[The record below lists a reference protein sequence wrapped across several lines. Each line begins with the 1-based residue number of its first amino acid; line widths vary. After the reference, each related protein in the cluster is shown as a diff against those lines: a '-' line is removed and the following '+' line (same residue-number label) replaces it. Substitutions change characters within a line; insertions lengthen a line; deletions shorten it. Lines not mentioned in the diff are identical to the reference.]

1 MSSSMAN
8 NSVAG
13 MKNITAFS
21 PQTIPGLALWFDA
34 ADTSTIVKSGENVS
48 TWRNKAVYGSA
59 SNTSTSGT
67 VTSTTLNG
75 IPALSFAAS
84 AGMTVPSSSVTYANT
99 TRTAFIVAAID
110 ASGASTDYFFMSNAN
125 VLQDFTFQIRG
136 SNAGAN
142 TGIAFLSGYSALVY
156 KVTYP
161 PNGIY
166 NATSL
171 FCCTSLTTNGGIFI
185 NGTNIASGSPANQFS
200 TGANGAQ
207 TIGLASST
215 AAFRLGEIILF
226 DGAIP
231 DTQRQQVEGYLANKW
246 GLVTQLPVT
255 HPYYSSSTA
264 IIRQPRSRIFQPSD
278 ISGLAL
284 WLDGADRTSMTFS
297 GSTISQWNDKSANGY
312 NATVAS
318 AAPGGTST
326 YTATATFSTNPLG
339 VYFPDKYTAYN
350 TSYPANPQ
358 SETAFIVARTPS
370 PSEYNNMVVGG
381 PQGARSMCYGYNP
394 LTSCAY
400 LNNQVVWL
408 CSTGAGTYTSDT
420 TALVTGLISPN
431 GGGSSPTIAINGGAM
446 SAATPTTFSNVH
458 TVIGADTSSQGNGNI
473 FHYIGY
479 IMEIIF
485 YNSVLTTSQIKQ
497 VESYLAQKW
506 NISSR
511 LAAGHPGRFLPS
523 YTSMFTPKTLAP
535 VLWLDAA
542 DASTI
547 TLSSGSVTAW
557 ADKSGTGYSAIPF
570 TGDNTGV
577 TTITNGITSIYGT
590 YPFRMYIPSFAW
602 NNTFTQ
608 FVVAKGYYSIVTS
621 LAANPLVDGTW
632 YKYMSTGNWSLF
644 LLQSLYGTDTRY
656 IQGPGDPH
664 PYEPALLPGAVN
676 MWAVFC
682 IGSNLG
688 ATLSHYT
695 LNGSSGLSDVSY
707 NNGSVSAGSD
717 TGNFIINGFSTY
729 SALTV
734 NLGEIVHYNR
744 SLTVNERQ
752 QVEGYLAW
760 KWGTQ
765 GSLPSTHPYAKF
777 QP

>member
-1 MSSSMAN
+1 
-8 NSVAG
+8 
-13 MKNITAFS
+13 
-21 PQTIPGLALWFDA
+21 
-34 ADTSTIVKSGENVS
+34 
-48 TWRNKAVYGSA
+48 
-59 SNTSTSGT
+59 
-67 VTSTTLNG
+67 
-75 IPALSFAAS
+75 
-84 AGMTVPSSSVTYANT
+84 
-99 TRTAFIVAAID
+99 
-110 ASGASTDYFFMSNAN
+110 MSNAN
-125 VLQDFTFQIRG
+125 ALQDFTFQIRG

-142 TGIAFLSGYSALVY
+142 TGIAFWSGYSALVY

-231 DTQRQQVEGYLANKW
+231 DIQRQQVEGYLANKW

-339 VYFPDKYTAYN
+339 VYFPDKYTAYK

-370 PSEYNNMVVGG
+370 PSETNNMVVGG

-400 LNNQVVWL
+400 LNNELVWL
-408 CSTGAGTYTSDT
+408 CNTGAGTYTSNT

-446 SAATPTTFSNVH
+446 SAPTPTTFSNVH
-458 TVIGADTSSQGNGNI
+458 TVIGADTSLQGNGNI
-473 FHYIGY
+473 YYYIGY

-506 NISSR
+506 NISST
-511 LAAGHPGRFLPS
+511 LVSGHPGRFLPS

-535 VLWLDAA
+535 ALWLDAA

-557 ADKSGTGYSAIPF
+557 ADKSGTGYTASLF
-570 TGDNTGV
+570 TGDGGTL
-577 TTITNGITSIYGT
+577 TTSTTNGITSVYSS
-590 YPFRMYIPSFAW
+590 YPRMRIQNFTW
-602 NNTFTQ
+602 NNTFTH
-608 FVVAKGYYSIVTS
+608 FIVAKASLYIDTGLSDVSSGGDYTNQYYYI
-621 LAANPLVDGTW
+621 
-632 YKYMSTGNWSLF
+632 STGNWALYSINKT
-644 LLQSLYGTDTRY
+644 LYGSDSRY
-656 IQGPGDPH
+656 IVTTPTYYQNPIPGVADTWVI
-664 PYEPALLPGAVN
+664 L
-676 MWAVFC
+676 C
-682 IGSNLG
+682 IGCNLG
-688 ATLSHYT
+688 STLSHYT
-695 LNGSSGLSDVSY
+695 LNGVSGVPYLS
-707 NNGSVSAGSD
+707 NTGSVSAGSN
-717 TGNFIINGFSTY
+717 TGY
-729 SALTV
+729 LTIGGLSYISYGAK
-734 NLGEIVHYNR
+734 NMGEILHYNK
-744 SLTVNERQ
+744 SLSVNERQ

-765 GSLPSTHPYAKF
+765 GSLPSTHPYKKF